1 MSAAIPK
8 IFLQSAAIFLAGMVI
23 KLTDDY
29 LDDFSGAGPEGA
41 RSLAQ
46 KLGRGVAAYALL
58 LFAVA
63 VSLDAVSSCTLFLAA
78 YAVGMGKDPNLILPT
93 SIPAWIEAVLVT
105 AGGILLWGWQPMVSS
120 LAIMVG
126 VQLIDDY
133 LDQDL
138 DWQEQRPNLVHRWG
152 KVEVLLLLLI
162 ATAVSLQLDWLK
174 TILVL
179 VLAPMVNWVAKG
191 AEKGRSCL

>member
-1 MSAAIPK
+1 M
-8 IFLQSAAIFLAGMVI
+8 
-23 KLTDDY
+23 
-29 LDDFSGAGPEGA
+29 
-41 RSLAQ
+41 AQ
-46 KLGRGVAAYALL
+46 KLGRGVAAYGLL

-63 VSLDAVSSCTLFLAA
+63 VSLDAVSACTLFFAA
-78 YAVGMGKDPNLILPT
+78 YSVGMFKDPNLILPT
-93 SIPAWIEAVLVT
+93 CFPAWIESLLVT
-105 AGGILLWGWQPMVSS
+105 TGGILLWGWQPMVSS

>member
-1 MSAAIPK
+1 
-8 IFLQSAAIFLAGMVI
+8 
-23 KLTDDY
+23 
-29 LDDFSGAGPEGA
+29 
-41 RSLAQ
+41 
-46 KLGRGVAAYALL
+46 
-58 LFAVA
+58 
-63 VSLDAVSSCTLFLAA
+63 
-78 YAVGMGKDPNLILPT
+78 
-93 SIPAWIEAVLVT
+93 
-105 AGGILLWGWQPMVSS
+105 MVSS